1 MEDGVTHR
9 TQSFQPVSRKLISAR
24 ARSRRADWDRLA
36 AGVTNDSGECAGS
49 RYQSGM
55 QATIRATIWQQQ
67 IPLGAGVL
75 LALLGFILGHAVS
88 GPGVQ
93 LNPFAAGHP
102 AEPVLAKLLVWACV
116 SVITCGCRQP
126 LRDLLVARRRS
137 PLLLLVALAFGPV
150 TLADVA
156 GSQFAIAA
164 SGYPTCAPGA
174 VPLPPFFSFL
184 PRTMI
189 LGTTMLLVL
198 LAWSRHLANRAAA
211 ETVEAA
217 PAPALKWPVAPPALP
232 GEWLEIP
239 EAPLLRVRAADVDLI
254 RSAGNYS
261 EIVAAGR
268 LYLVR
273 ATLTE
278 LADRFAPLGYVRI
291 HRQTIV
297 NAQRVCAVRPQP
309 GGRAVVHLYCGT
321 ALPIGGRYVDA
332 LRALR

>member
-1 MEDGVTHR
+1 M
-9 TQSFQPVSRKLISAR
+9 
-24 ARSRRADWDRLA
+24 
-36 AGVTNDSGECAGS
+36 
-49 RYQSGM
+49 
-55 QATIRATIWQQQ
+55 
-67 IPLGAGVL
+67 
-75 LALLGFILGHAVS
+75 S

-102 AEPVLAKLLVWACV
+102 AEPVVAKLLVWACV
-116 SVITCGCRQP
+116 FVITCGCRQP
-126 LRDLLVARRRS
+126 LHDLLVARRRS

-150 TLADVA
+150 IIADVV

-184 PRTMI
+184 PRTVI

-198 LAWSRHLANRAAA
+198 LAWSRHLANRSAA

-217 PAPALKWPVAPPALP
+217 PAPAPAPEWPVAPPATP
-232 GEWLEIP
+232 GEWLELP

-261 EIVAAGR
+261 EIVTAGR
-268 LYLVR
+268 IYLVR
-273 ATLTE
+273 VTLTE
-278 LADRFAPLGYVRI
+278 LADRFAPLGYIRI

-297 NAQRVCAVRPQP
+297 NAHRVRAVHPEP
-309 GGRAVVHLYCGT
+309 GGRAVVHLYCGIS
-321 ALPIGGRYVDA
+321 LPVGGRYVDA
-332 LRALR
+332 LRALH